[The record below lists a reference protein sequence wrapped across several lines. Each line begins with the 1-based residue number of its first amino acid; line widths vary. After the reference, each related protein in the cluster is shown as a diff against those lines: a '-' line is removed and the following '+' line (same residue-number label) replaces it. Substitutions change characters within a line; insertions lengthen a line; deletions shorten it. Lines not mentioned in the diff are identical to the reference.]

1 MERFIQKRVQGR
13 KESYLQGGSM
23 SNKISSIKCETG
35 YKKLYP
41 NENAMEWVIIK
52 GERPVESVPDPAW
65 RKTFHEKKI

>member
-1 MERFIQKRVQGR
+1 
-13 KESYLQGGSM
+13 M